1 MGARFPSLNQGMFQ
15 QPGMQFSS
23 QPQGEFGAGCKVSH
37 LSKEPP
43 LVLSVYTASQSW
55 ITCIKITLEIAL
67 KYQFL
72 GPTKTEFD
80 SSALEQG
87 LENQSFKKSSR

>member
-1 MGARFPSLNQGMFQ
+1 MGARFPSLNQGLFQ
-15 QPGMQFSS
+15 ERGLQFSS
-23 QPQGEFGAGCKVSH
+23 QPQGEFGAGCKQRAT
-37 LSKEPP
+37 LGG
-43 LVLSVYTASQSW
+43 VYTASQSW

-72 GPTKTEFD
+72 GPTKMEFD